1 MPDSSPSH
9 AGRTAASSDDPDVAR
24 VPVMPS
30 IDEEALN
37 PASGVFRFACERPD
51 SVALVVDDRRHT
63 YGELAL
69 AAARVG
75 AWLRASVRD
84 LDAAPRI
91 GVLASRSFE
100 TYAGILGSAWAG
112 FTHVPLNPRQPSS
125 RLASILDQA
134 RLSAL
139 VVDERGA
146 MHLAHEAVRER
157 LPGQVLAPDVPA
169 AVGTTRWK
177 ELPVVDVA
185 SAPAAVSR
193 DHPAYVIFTSGT
205 TGVPKG
211 VTVTTGNLA
220 HFLANIRVQYAI
232 GPDDRVGQFCEP
244 SFDLSVFEIFAAWD
258 GGASLH
264 VVPESSLISPAG
276 YIRRE
281 ELTVWASVPSVI
293 TVLSRMKMLAPGMFP
308 SLRASVF
315 IGEALLVESARAWM
329 EAAPNSVVDNHY
341 GPTEATVACTVQRV
355 TDPVVETPGRG
366 TVAIGVPYAGMEVD
380 IVGADGRFLGTGETG
395 ELALHGPQVADGY
408 LGDPALTAR
417 RFPTLEHPRLGASRW
432 YLSGDLG
439 VRDANGVLH
448 CLGRLDHQVK
458 ILGHRV
464 ELEDL
469 EAHLRGASGSDE
481 VAAVAWPLRGAT
493 ATGIVAFVCGASA
506 TTGGIRERLKELL
519 PHYMVP
525 RRVIEVD
532 ALPLSSNGKVDRK
545 ALLAMLE
552 AGAVA

>member
-1 MPDSSPSH
+1 MPDSSPSR
-9 AGRTAASSDDPDVAR
+9 AGRTAGSSGDPGDVPA
-24 VPVMPS
+24 PATTS
-30 IDEEALN
+30 IEKEALN
-37 PASGVFRFACERPD
+37 PASGVFRFARNRPD
-51 SVALVVDDRRHT
+51 SVALVVDDRRHS
-63 YGELAL
+63 YADLAL
-69 AAARVG
+69 AAARVA
-75 AWLRASVRD
+75 AWLRGRVRAED
-84 LDAAPRI
+84 GPPRI

-146 MHLAHEAVRER
+146 MHLTHDAVRER
-157 LPGQVLAPDVPA
+157 LPGQVLAPDGLDTAGATKWRDLPAVDVVPA
-169 AVGTTRWK
+169 PAV
-177 ELPVVDVA
+177 
-185 SAPAAVSR
+185 VSS

-220 HFLANIRVQYAI
+220 HFLHNIRAMYGI

-293 TVLSRMKMLAPGMFP
+293 MVLSRMKMLAPGLFP

-315 IGEALLVESARAWM
+315 IGEALLVESAKAWA

-366 TVAIGVPYAGMEVD
+366 TVAIGIPYDGMEVD
-380 IVGADGRFLGTGETG
+380 IVGADGRFLEVGETG

-408 LGDPALTAR
+408 LGDPELTAR
-417 RFPTLEHPRLGASRW
+417 RFPTLDHPRLGSTRW

-439 VRDANGVLH
+439 FRDDAGVLH

-493 ATGIVAFVCGASA
+493 ASGIVAFVCRASA
-506 TTGGIRERLKELL
+506 TTAEIRERLKEVL

-525 RRVIEVD
+525 RRVIEVE
-532 ALPLSSNGKVDRK
+532 ALPLSTNGKVDRK

-552 AGAVA
+552 EGGVA

>member
-1 MPDSSPSH
+1 MPDPSPPPSGRI
-9 AGRTAASSDDPDVAR
+9 AGSSDDQGDAR
-24 VPVMPS
+24 AQADPT
-30 IDEEALN
+30 EEALN
-37 PASGVFRFACERPD
+37 LASGVFRFARDRPD
-51 SVALVVDDRRHT
+51 STALVVDDRSHS
-63 YGELAL
+63 YADLAR
-69 AAARVG
+69 AAARVA
-75 AWLRASVRD
+75 AWLRSRVR
-84 LDAAPRI
+84 AEEGPPRVGI
-91 GVLASRSFE
+91 LASRSFE

-112 FTHVPLNPRQPSS
+112 ATHVPLNPRQPSS
-125 RLASILDQA
+125 RLASILGQA

-139 VVDERGA
+139 LVDERGA
-146 MHLAHEAVRER
+146 LHLGHDAVRER
-157 LPGQVLAPDVPA
+157 LPGHVLASDGVVA
-169 AVGTTRWK
+169 AGAANWK
-177 ELPVVDVA
+177 DLPVVDVEA
-185 SAPAAVSR
+185 SSPAAIPH

-211 VTVTTGNLA
+211 VTVTAGNVA
-220 HFLANIRVQYAI
+220 HFLDCIRPMYGI

-264 VVPESSLISPAG
+264 VVPETSLISPAG
-276 YIRRE
+276 FIRRE

-293 TVLSRMKMLAPGMFP
+293 TVLSRMKMLTPGMFP

-315 IGEALLVESARAWM
+315 IGEALLVESAKAWV

-380 IVGADGRFLGTGETG
+380 IVGADGRFLEAGETG

-408 LGDPALTAR
+408 LGDPGLSAR
-417 RFPTLEHPRLGASRW
+417 RFPTLEHPRLGPTRW

-439 VRDANGVLH
+439 FRDTNGVLH

-481 VAAVAWPLRGAT
+481 VAAVAWPLRGA
-493 ATGIVAFVCGASA
+493 AASGIVAFVCGASA
-506 TTGGIRERLKELL
+506 TTVEIRERLKELL

-525 RRVIEVD
+525 RRVVEVD
-532 ALPLSSNGKVDRK
+532 ALPLSTNGKVDRK

-552 AGAVA
+552 QGIST